1 MKPIEQ
7 IKILVVGDIMLDK
20 YVVGEVGRIS
30 PEAPVP
36 IVNVTEEYH
45 TLGGCGNV
53 VRNIAELGANV
64 HCLASIGIDTDGIL
78 IEEELKKIGAKS
90 LLITASKTT
99 TVKERIIADYRK
111 IQMLRIDR
119 ERVKTIRSDIVI
131 EQFKNKCKNDYDM
144 IVISDYAKG
153 MISYELMQFL
163 KQEQDA
169 KIIVDP
175 KPINSSMY
183 NGVFMITPNDKEW
196 TEMMFASA
204 YNLQDVKFILTTK
217 GKEGMLLIDNIKED
231 SWKIDAEPVPVYNV
245 SGAGDVVV
253 AMMAICL
260 SHGLNVLDSAYIAN
274 KCAGYTVT
282 QPQTCVVPK
291 DKFKK
296 IYEEYFQGNV

>member
-196 TEMMFASA
+196 TEMLFASA

-253 AMMAICL
+253 AMIAICL

>member
-144 IVISDYAKG
+144 VVISDYAKG

-196 TEMMFASA
+196 TEMLFASA

-253 AMMAICL
+253 AMIAICL

>member
-1 MKPIEQ
+1 MKPIEE

-64 HCLASIGIDTDGIL
+64 HCLASIGIDTHGIL

-111 IQMLRIDR
+111 IQMLRVDR
-119 ERVKTIRSDIVI
+119 EYTKSIKSDIVI

-144 IVISDYAKG
+144 VVISDYAKG

-196 TEMMFASA
+196 IEMLFASA

-217 GKEGMLLIDNIKED
+217 GKEGMLLIDNIKEE

-253 AMMAICL
+253 AMMAVCL
-260 SHGLNVLDSAYIAN
+260 SHELNVLDSAYIAN
-274 KCAGYTVT
+274 KCAGYAVT

-296 IYEEYFQGNV
+296 IYVDYFQGNV

>member
-144 IVISDYAKG
+144 VVISDYAKG

-217 GKEGMLLIDNIKED
+217 GKKGMLLIDNIKED

-253 AMMAICL
+253 AMIAICL